1 MRLVNNNNFTI
12 ESNIINSKNLQQVRK
27 ILPELFNEDADI
39 IIFAGQAGVGKSR
52 ATMEFME
59 NNENSM
65 LLTSKH
71 SLLIEFENYFISK
84 QLDHK
89 HWYGVN
95 HSMSPCHQKHTKLFQ
110 DLVRLG
116 YTTQFICSEVLKC
129 EHCEYRKQ
137 FKSVSRVLAPVQYLQ
152 TSYLENDGNYRFNTY
167 IIDESIMD
175 FAEYPYDLDYI
186 IEVVRPLYF
195 FGSHWMYEFLV
206 KLLNSKDL
214 EGLEA
219 YSDKIEH
226 EVKNALKSIH
236 ELIKEHGNSETEAW
250 EDDIKKLSKFNIYD
264 IIKSL
269 KFQRMYNNEI
279 DAWTEPSL
287 YKIFDIA
294 QGAKVVLLN
303 ATFNES
309 VFEDMLS
316 SYSAEIG
323 ITKKIRVKIF
333 YTQLSNKDTKVYRV
347 NPNAYFPSFTLDRGG
362 IKEISN
368 HVHVIANQIGAENVG
383 VVSLSKY
390 NKIGSLIDE
399 TFLDTGLDSLHFGGS
414 KGRNTLES
422 KKCLVISGSFINGGT
437 VDIYNSLYLDQLK
450 QDDCKSKKVENGK
463 IFEYDPILHPK
474 LNLVQH
480 VLNEGEI
487 IDAYNRNRGLIHPNR
502 SIVSFSH
509 IPEQIYHDFDVIE
522 DKRIELTDWKTIYPK
537 AEVPVYELVRDY
549 LENSDKTDSEIAEEL
564 NIVKDESYDVELV
577 GRMRRH
583 YEESKEF
590 GI

>member
-1 MRLVNNNNFTI
+1 MRLINNSNFVIDSEII
-12 ESNIINSKNLQQVRK
+12 ESKTVKGVRNK
-27 ILPELFNEDADI
+27 FPDILETDADI
-39 IIFAGQAGVGKSR
+39 IIMATQAGTGKSHSV
-52 ATMEFME
+52 MEYMKE
-59 NNENSM
+59 HENSM

-71 SLLIEFENYFISK
+71 SLLTEFENYFISK

-89 HWYGVN
+89 HWYGVS

-129 EHCEYRKQ
+129 EHCEYRQQ
-137 FKSVSRVLAPVQYLQ
+137 FKGISRVLAPVQYLQ
-152 TSYLENDGNYRFNTY
+152 TSYLKNDDNYRFNTY
-167 IIDESIMD
+167 VIDESIMD

-186 IEVVRPLYF
+186 LEVVRPLYF

-214 EGLEA
+214 EGLES

-236 ELIKEHGNSETEAW
+236 ELIEEHGNIETEAW
-250 EDDIKKLSKFNIYD
+250 EEDIKKLSKFNIYN

-279 DAWTEPSL
+279 DTWTEPGL

-294 QGAKVVLLN
+294 QGAKVILLN

-333 YTQLSNKDTKVYRV
+333 YTQLTNKDTKVYRV

-368 HVHVIANQIGAENVG
+368 HVHVISNQINPENVG
-383 VVSLSKY
+383 VISLSKY
-390 NKIGSLIDE
+390 NKTGSLVSE
-399 TFLDTGLDSLHFGGS
+399 SFLDTGLDSLHFGGS

-422 KKCLVISGSFINGGT
+422 KKCLVIAGSFINGGT
-437 VDIYNSLYLDQLK
+437 IDIYNSLYLDQLK
-450 QDDCKSKKVENGK
+450 QNECKIKKVDNGK
-463 IFEYDPILHPK
+463 IFEYDPIMHPK
-474 LNLVQH
+474 LNLVQN

-487 IDAYNRNRGLIHPNR
+487 LDSYHRNRGLIHENR
-502 SIVSFSH
+502 SIVAFSH
-509 IPEQIYHDFDVIE
+509 IPAQIYHDFDVIE
-522 DKRIELTDWKTIYPK
+522 DKKIELTDWKTIYQKVKP
-537 AEVPVYELVRDY
+537 PIYELVRDY
-549 LENSDKTDSEIAEEL
+549 LENSDKTDLEIAEEL
-564 NIVKDESYDVELV
+564 NIVKDEGYDVELV
-577 GRMRRH
+577 KRMRRH
-583 YEESKEF
+583 WEEVKEF